1 MTPRAA
7 ALPAALA
14 LLIAWAPPAPAEE
27 ESAVPTEAEAL
38 ATEGMETPSGEVS
51 DARADEADAAAERML
66 EETGMSPEEERALDE
81 DMEEVLESGAGKLSG
96 DTAAETAAGRE
107 LLGAEDD
114 DDEGDDD
121 DGEDDGDD

>member
-7 ALPAALA
+7 ILPAALA
-14 LLIAWAPPAPAEE
+14 LLIAGAPPAPAEE

-38 ATEGMETPSGEVS
+38 ATEGMETPSGDVS
-51 DARADEADAAAERML
+51 DARAEEADAAAERML

-81 DMEEVLESGAGKLSG
+81 EMEEVLESGAGDLRG

-107 LLGAEDD
+107 MLDEDD
-114 DDEGDDD
+114 DDE
-121 DGEDDGDD
+121 EDGDD